1 MYQKIMHSKKN
12 LIHLVF
18 GILLTIGF
26 VASPF
31 LGGTQQA
38 SAAQNLALSTSY
50 PGITAKAGDLVSY
63 SLKLQNNTDTGNN
76 VSLAVA
82 SIPDGWTGY
91 FQANNSQISRVY
103 VDGIN
108 PAVNA
113 TSSNNAGNTATVT
126 YNVSVPADAQNGKYS
141 IALSATGENGDQ
153 STLQLEIDIS
163 DTQLTASKLVSEYPE
178 LQGASTT
185 AFNFAMNLT
194 NNSSDDQAYS
204 LSAEAP
210 EGWTVSFISTS
221 DSTQIASL
229 NVTSGQN
236 VGLQAK
242 ITPAT
247 DAAAGQYTIKCTA
260 TSGQE
265 TVSTDAVI
273 NITGSYGMT
282 ITTPSETLNADAYA
296 GKETAVT
303 LYIQNT
309 GSADLQN
316 ITLSATT
323 PTGWSVRFDP
333 TSVESIAAGE
343 YTQVTAYIS
352 AASDAI
358 SGDYQVTLKA
368 KTSDTSTSSAFRVT
382 VKTSTTW
389 GLVGV
394 IIIVALVLALSLIF
408 KKFGRR

>member
-1 MYQKIMHSKKN
+1 MYPKIMHSKIKLFN
-12 LIHLVF
+12 LIF
-18 GILLTIGF
+18 GILLAAGL
-26 VASPF
+26 VVSPL
-31 LGGTQQA
+31 LGATQA
-38 SAAQNLALSTSY
+38 SAAQTLAMSTSY
-50 PGITAKAGDLVSY
+50 PGISAKAGEAVSY
-63 SLKLQNNTDTGNN
+63 SLKLQNNTDIGNN
-76 VSLAVA
+76 VSLSVD

-113 TSSNNAGNTATVT
+113 TSSSSAGNTAIVTFNTTVPEGT
-126 YNVSVPADAQNGKYS
+126 QNGKYN
-141 IALSATGENGDQ
+141 ITLSATGDNGDK
-153 STLQLEIDIS
+153 STLILEIDVS

-178 LQGASTT
+178 LQGSSTT
-185 AFNFAMNLT
+185 TFNFAMNLT
-194 NNSSDDQAYS
+194 NNSSEDQAYS

-210 EGWTVSFISTS
+210 DGWTVSFISSS
-221 DSTQIASL
+221 DNTQIASL
-229 NVTSGQN
+229 NAKAGQN
-236 VGLQAK
+236 TGLQAK
-242 ITPAT
+242 ITPPSDVT
-247 DAAAGQYTIKCTA
+247 AGKYTIKCTA

-273 NITGSYGMT
+273 NITGTYSME

-296 GKETAVT
+296 GKETQVI
-303 LYIQNT
+303 LYLQNT

-316 ITLSATT
+316 VSLTASA

-333 TSVESIAAGE
+333 TSVDSVAAGQ
-343 YTQVTAYIS
+343 TAQVTAYIS

-358 SGDYQVTLKA
+358 TGDYVVAMNAKA
-368 KTSDTSTSSAFRVT
+368 DDASTSSNFRVT

-394 IIIVALVLALSLIF
+394 IIIVALILALSLIF

>member
-1 MYQKIMHSKKN
+1 MN
-12 LIHLVF
+12 LFYVIIA
-18 GILLTIGF
+18 ILLTICL
-26 VASPF
+26 VVSPL
-31 LGGTQQA
+31 LGLSQA
-38 SAAQNLALSTSY
+38 KAAQNLALSTSY

-63 SLKLQNNTDTGNN
+63 NLKLQNNTDTGNN
-76 VSLAVA
+76 VGLSIA
-82 SIPDGWTGY
+82 SMPDGWTGY

-113 TSSNNAGNTATVT
+113 TSSTNAGNTATVT
-126 YNVSVPADAQNGKYS
+126 FNVAVPEDAQNGKYNIS
-141 IALSATGENGDQ
+141 LSATGENGDV
-153 STLQLEIDIS
+153 STLLLEVDVS
-163 DTQLTASKLVSEYPE
+163 DTQLTASKLVSEYPKLE
-178 LQGASTT
+178 GTSTT
-185 AFNFAMNLT
+185 TFNFAMNLT

-204 LSAEAP
+204 LSADAP

-229 NVTSGQN
+229 NVASGEKA
-236 VGLQAK
+236 GLQAK
-242 ITPAT
+242 ITPAA
-247 DAAAGQYTIKCTA
+247 DATAGEYTIKCTA
-260 TSGQE
+260 ASGQE

-273 NITGSYGMT
+273 NIKGSYKMS
-282 ITTPSETLNADAYA
+282 ITTPSQTLNADAYA
-296 GKETAVT
+296 GKETAVAF
-303 LYIQNT
+303 YIQNS
-309 GSADLQN
+309 GSADLKN
-316 ITLSATT
+316 ISLTSEA
-323 PTGWSVRFDP
+323 PSGWSVRFDP
-333 TSVESIAAGE
+333 TSVDTIAAGQ

-358 SGDYQVTLKA
+358 TGDYVVTLNA
-368 KTSDTSTSSAFRVT
+368 KSDDASTSSDFRVT